1 MDGIIFDVD
10 GTLWDSTETVLKAWN
25 QVIEE
30 MLGKSYC
37 VSVDTLKGL
46 FGKPMNEICDII
58 FPGLSPADKE
68 AAGKACFDYEN
79 ALLET
84 EPGVLYEGVRETLEV
99 LSSRIP
105 LFIVSNCQCGYIEL
119 FLQGAKLREGTISGY
134 LCYGDTL
141 ASKDVTIRRLMAQYG
156 LNDAVY
162 VGDTLGDALACEKAQ
177 VPFILAAYGFESKPI
192 EDRLCRNRIHAI
204 RELLALV

>member
-37 VSVDTLKGL
+37 VSVDTLTGL

-58 FPGLSPADKE
+58 FPGLSPDDKDK
-68 AAGKACFDYEN
+68 AGKACFDYEN
-79 ALLET
+79 ALLQT
-84 EPGVLYEGVRETLEV
+84 EPGILYDGVKETLET
-99 LSSRIP
+99 LSTRLP

-119 FLQGAKLREGTISGY
+119 FLQGAKLRDGTIRGY

-141 ASKDVTIRRLMAQYG
+141 ASKDITIRRLMEQFG
-156 LNDAVY
+156 LQNVVY

-192 EDRLCRNRIHAI
+192 ESHLYTKRIASI
-204 RELLALV
+204 RELLSMF